1 MSGVSTPRHEP
12 IPIGEVAE
20 PPFAQLPVP
29 STLFAT
35 RAARFRT
42 LADGH
47 RLAPYLNF
55 LAGVSTA
62 QHEVQGG
69 LPSPEMPA
77 ADALA
82 LALAREHGMPPLD
95 RGNFTADP
103 AFDATLDG
111 LFARAAAIAMP
122 EPAREALQRA
132 AAADA
137 GQRAAMV
144 RAVLDDAIPVERL
157 ADHLFV
163 AAALQVHFARLSAL
177 LDAKSLKEIG
187 DGACPA
193 CGGAPVASL
202 VTGRAGAHNSR
213 YCVCSLCATEW
224 NYVRIKC
231 TICGSTKGISY
242 QHVEHDKQVRA
253 ETCDTCHS
261 YVKIMQQI
269 QNTALDPVADD
280 VASLALDLMVRELG
294 YRRGAVNPFMLGY

>member
-20 PPFAQLPVP
+20 PPFAHLPDP
-29 STLFAT
+29 STLFET
-35 RAARFRT
+35 RAARFRV
-42 LADGH
+42 LAEGH
-47 RLAPYLNF
+47 QLAPYLNF
-55 LAGVSTA
+55 LAALSAA
-62 QHEVQGG
+62 QHEVLGG
-69 LPSPEMPA
+69 LPAPEMPA

-82 LALAREHGMPPLD
+82 LARQHGMPPLD
-95 RGNFTADP
+95 RGKFTADP
-103 AFDATLDG
+103 AFDETLEG
-111 LFARAAAIAMP
+111 LFGRATAIAMP
-122 EPAREALQRA
+122 EPAREALRRA
-132 AAADA
+132 SGADA
-137 GQRAAMV
+137 GERAAMV

-163 AAALQVHFARLSAL
+163 AAALQVHFARLSAR

-187 DGACPA
+187 DGVCPA

-202 VTGRAGAHNSR
+202 VVGRAGAHNSR
-213 YCVCSLCATEW
+213 YCVCSLCATQW

-231 TICGSTKGISY
+231 AVCGSTKGISY

-269 QNTALDPVADD
+269 QNPALDPVADD